1 MADADSTRTAS
12 EKQARARYAIRC
24 TPGGLLR
31 DDSTG
36 DIICFDSYAEVEAEA
51 LRLTQAAYGNPR
63 MAGLQTD
70 FTPVLHPGATA

>member
-1 MADADSTRTAS
+1 MAEANNTQSAS
-12 EKQARARYAIRC
+12 SKQARARYAIRC

-36 DIICFDSYAEVEAEA
+36 AIIYFDGYAEAEAEA

-63 MAGLQTD
+63 IARLQAD
-70 FTPVLHPGATA
+70 FTPVPV